1 MGVRAIRLVLYPI
14 KNAIVGGAP
23 DCHFLS
29 IRHNSGLKS
38 VSNREEAKM
47 TNRLRTLLLPALLSS
62 ALVGVT
68 AQPPAGPPPFDPT
81 ASIHSSLMNLAD
93 QPASH
98 TSFSFD
104 RTELQ
109 VAQNLLLSGGLDAN
123 RAAAALTGIS
133 VDNYHYPRPAFYT
146 PEVMAS
152 IIDTYHAAGW
162 KHLVN
167 ANQSPANT
175 AQPHSSVTDLWL
187 HFNGPDITGVTVLT
201 RAPSNMSVVQI
212 TCELRP
218 LDLVHLSGHFG
229 IPKVDPNAVMVPA
242 PDGK

>member
-1 MGVRAIRLVLYPI
+1 MGMKTMRLTT
-14 KNAIVGGAP
+14 
-23 DCHFLS
+23 
-29 IRHNSGLKS
+29 RH
-38 VSNREEAKM
+38 
-47 TNRLRTLLLPALLSS
+47 TLLAL
-62 ALVGVT
+62 ALAAPIT
-68 AQPPAGPPPFDPT
+68 IAQPPAGAPPAGSYPDPIS
-81 ASIHSSLMNLAD
+81 SIHSSLMNLAD

-98 TSFSFD
+98 TTFSFD

-152 IIDTYHAAGW
+152 IINTYHAAGW

-167 ANQSPANT
+167 GNQTPANT
-175 AQPHSSVTDLWL
+175 AQPHSAITDLWL
-187 HFNGPDITGVTVLT
+187 HFTGPDITGVTVLT

-242 PDGK
+242 PDGR

>member
-1 MGVRAIRLVLYPI
+1 
-14 KNAIVGGAP
+14 
-23 DCHFLS
+23 
-29 IRHNSGLKS
+29 
-38 VSNREEAKM
+38 M
-47 TNRLRTLLLPALLSS
+47 TTRLRSLLLPALLCATL
-62 ALVGVT
+62 AL
-68 AQPPAGPPPFDPT
+68 AQPPGGLPPNLQG
-81 ASIHSSLMNLAD
+81 SLMNLAD

-133 VDNYHYPRPAFYT
+133 IDNYHYPRPAFYT
-146 PEVMAS
+146 PETMAS
-152 IIDTYHAAGW
+152 IIAGYHAAGW

-167 ANQSPANT
+167 ANQTPANT
-175 AQPHSSVTDLWL
+175 AQPHSTVTDLWL
-187 HFNGPDITGVTVLT
+187 HFSGPDITGVTVLT

-212 TCELRP
+212 SCELRP

>member
-1 MGVRAIRLVLYPI
+1 
-14 KNAIVGGAP
+14 
-23 DCHFLS
+23 
-29 IRHNSGLKS
+29 
-38 VSNREEAKM
+38 VSNSKEAKM
-47 TNRLRTLLLPALLSS
+47 TTRVRKLLLPALLS
-62 ALVGVT
+62 ATLFAV
-68 AQPPAGPPPFDPT
+68 AQPPAGTPNDFQS
-81 ASIHSSLMNLAD
+81 ALMNLAD

-109 VAQNLLLSGGLDAN
+109 VAQNLLLSGGVDAN

-146 PEVMAS
+146 PQTMAS
-152 IIDTYHAAGW
+152 IINGFHTAGW

-167 ANQSPANT
+167 ANQTPANT
-175 AQPHSSVTDLWL
+175 AQPHSTVTDLWL
-187 HFNGPDITGVTVLT
+187 HFAGPDITGVTVLT

-242 PDGK
+242 PDGR